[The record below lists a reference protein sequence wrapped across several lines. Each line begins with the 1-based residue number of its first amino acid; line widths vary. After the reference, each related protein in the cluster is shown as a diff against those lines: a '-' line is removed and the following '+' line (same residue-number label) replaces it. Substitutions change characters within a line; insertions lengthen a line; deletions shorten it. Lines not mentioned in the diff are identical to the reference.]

1 MVSKDRV
8 TVNDMNDAKTKSQE
22 IELSTSFGSITKLS
36 KVEFVNALS
45 TFNSEEDDSDEE
57 IFEVHASASY

>member
-1 MVSKDRV
+1 MSDK
-8 TVNDMNDAKTKSQE
+8 KSKSQD

-45 TFNSEEDDSDEE
+45 TFSSEDDDSEEE
-57 IFEVHASASY
+57 IFEVHASGGY